1 MKGSWNKHTF
11 LMGALILTLLLFLP
25 AASAFIAPQTPQTP
39 QIPQTGQRWDERFKI
54 LALKRAQIILEDRR
68 QKYERMKD
76 LFEKQLVSRE
86 NFEKAEADYH
96 TARVAYQEAMLNVVF
111 DRPHVTILKAIKY
124 QTPEGQKRVKLTLK
138 NSSGGSF
145 ELEQLEFLQKEDP
158 SLTAGLDLSKLTN
171 VYVSLKSEGSI
182 ISEPYE
188 ARIPVLPNNG
198 KANVDFLLLKDVDNV
213 VVSINYADKLDE
225 KQIYLQKDASA
236 NIVTMNS
243 SQFSQE
249 ANLEGEATYDL
260 MLERFT
266 SESNIFK
273 LKVINLP
280 KQVSYEFVDTETSAR
295 LSQVK
300 FTEGVTSKKLS
311 LTLHL
316 PKRADEQIVIDKKM
330 EFYALVLDPREAED
344 LSAKEGHNF
353 TKEEVEEIKG
363 GVVELELIPK
373 GVGKIEVEAVS
384 LYHEIDPGKEL
395 NMEVTVR
402 NTGTRRLDNITL
414 KTDLPYRWKSKI
426 EPDVIPSLM
435 PEKEK
440 VVNIAFY
447 PPEDVGVGDYESKL
461 KTEAIADNRP
471 VETEDKTIRVH
482 VKAKAN
488 ILGSTLLV
496 LFLVGLVV
504 GIVVFGIR
512 LSRR

>member
-1 MKGSWNKHTF
+1 MKSWWKRGSF
-11 LMGALILTLLLFLP
+11 LVGGLLLLLFFLN
-25 AASAFIAPQTPQTP
+25 APPISFALQTN
-39 QIPQTGQRWDERFKI
+39 QREDERFKI
-54 LALKRAQIILEDRR
+54 LALKRAQITLEDCR
-68 QKYERMKD
+68 QKYERARD
-76 LFEKQLVSRE
+76 LFEKQLISRE
-86 NFEKAEADYH
+86 DFEKAEAEYY

-145 ELEQLEFLQKEDP
+145 EFQQLELLEREDP

-188 ARIPVLPNNG
+188 ARIPVLRHNG
-198 KANVDFLLLKDVDNV
+198 VAEVDFLLLKDVDNV
-213 VVSINYADKLDE
+213 VVSINYADKVDE
-225 KQIYLQKDASA
+225 KQIFLQKDPSA
-236 NIVTMNS
+236 NIVTVNS
-243 SQFSQE
+243 AQFSQE
-249 ANLEGEATYDL
+249 ANLEGDATYDL
-260 MLERFT
+260 LLERFT

-280 KQVSYEFVDTETSAR
+280 KQISYEFTEPETGAR

-316 PKRADEQIVIDKKM
+316 PKRADEEVTIDKKL
-330 EFYALVLDPREAED
+330 EFYTLVLDPREAED
-344 LSAKEGHNF
+344 LSAMEGHSF
-353 TKEEVEEIKG
+353 TEEEVQGIKG
-363 GVVELELIPK
+363 GVVKLELIPK

-384 LYHEIDPGKEL
+384 LYHEIDPGEEL
-395 NMEVTVR
+395 EMEVTVR
-402 NTGTRRLDNITL
+402 NTGTRRLHNITL

-440 VVNIAFY
+440 VVQIAFY

-471 VETEDKTIRVH
+471 VETEDKTIRIH

-496 LFLVGLVV
+496 LFLVALVV